1 MISDVVKL
9 LRDTAANFMQL
20 AEALEQEQKTVNARL
35 DFIEHTTCDT
45 KQAIKEAANLILN
58 KL

>member
-1 MISDVVKL
+1 MISDVVNL
-9 LRDTAANFMQL
+9 LRDTATNFAQL
-20 AEALEQEQKTVNARL
+20 AEALEQESKTVNARL
-35 DFIEHTTCDT
+35 DFIEQATCDT